1 MRNIQSNADDD
12 KLFIHDRWLQILR
25 QLSPDKVTSI
35 EVLSHTLN
43 VSVATI
49 RRDLNNLNEI
59 GELKRVRGGAVAVEN
74 VSYPKHRLVGQEKSI
89 RSADRQASAKI
100 QIGKYAATLLEE
112 NEAIIIDG
120 GTTTEQFS
128 QAIMT
133 PNLTVLT
140 TSLSILNALY
150 SKEKIRVLITGGE
163 VFPEQNVVLNPYG
176 DNIIDKFVATK
187 IFLGAQAISDKGL
200 LQTDPL
206 LVHYEQGLID
216 RASEIIVLADSS
228 KFQSK
233 GSLIV
238 CDLDTIDHIITDDA
252 IESIT
257 VKILE
262 AQNIK
267 VTIVP
272 SN

>member
-1 MRNIQSNADDD
+1 M
-12 KLFIHDRWLQILR
+12 
-25 QLSPDKVTSI
+25 
-35 EVLSHTLN
+35 
-43 VSVATI
+43 
-49 RRDLNNLNEI
+49 
-59 GELKRVRGGAVAVEN
+59 
-74 VSYPKHRLVGQEKSI
+74 
-89 RSADRQASAKI
+89 
-100 QIGKYAATLLEE
+100 
-112 NEAIIIDG
+112 
-120 GTTTEQFS
+120 
-128 QAIMT
+128 
-133 PNLTVLT
+133 
-140 TSLSILNALY
+140 
-150 SKEKIRVLITGGE
+150 
-163 VFPEQNVVLNPYG
+163 LNPYG